1 MPQST
6 WDSQAASRQ
15 DFYGKVDLGKPSDIL
30 LEQLILET
38 LDEINER
45 LKPQNFDLSLTHC
58 FTLNGKP
65 VKSIMDIH
73 V

>member
-1 MPQST
+1 LLFSHIEVNEKLCKLVPQST

-45 LKPQNFDLSLTHC
+45 LKPQNFD
-58 FTLNGKP
+58 
-65 VKSIMDIH
+65 
-73 V
+73 